1 MEDVKLLVALLG
13 SLTEASQSPI
23 QFERLQASSIP
34 NESLFKKKKEKKNQM
49 NWGRLSFFKIT
60 LLFLLFTFLIYK
72 YLYFIL
78 IYSYEFFQVHTCV
91 SYIQVATPLVQV
103 YNVSLG
109 VVLKKTLSGY
119 TKKTNK
125 QP

>member
-49 NWGRLSFFKIT
+49 N
-60 LLFLLFTFLIYK
+60 
-72 YLYFIL
+72 
-78 IYSYEFFQVHTCV
+78 
-91 SYIQVATPLVQV
+91 
-103 YNVSLG
+103 
-109 VVLKKTLSGY
+109 
-119 TKKTNK
+119 
-125 QP
+125 